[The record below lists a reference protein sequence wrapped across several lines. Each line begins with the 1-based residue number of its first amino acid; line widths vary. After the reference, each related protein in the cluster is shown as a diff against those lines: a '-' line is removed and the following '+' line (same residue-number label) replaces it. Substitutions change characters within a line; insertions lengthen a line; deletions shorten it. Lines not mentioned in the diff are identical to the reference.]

1 MELFKYIVRFFY
13 RIRWYMVLLP
23 IIVGIIT
30 YILTS
35 NMDKSFDVKTTIYT
49 GIITG
54 YNVDATDTRNA
65 NVHLSNLINII
76 TTERTLKVVS
86 LRLLT
91 RCLIYGDAEKNTSY
105 ITAEHYQELEAI
117 IPREVKALID
127 RQDEERTLNNL
138 IAYERPNANNFVYGL
153 LNYTH
158 PYFSIPVLSQKIKV
172 VQLDNSDLIEIG
184 YSANDPGIAYNTLEI
199 LNEEFVKQYRELRY
213 GETNNVIDFFRQE
226 LARLHEQLTA
236 AEDSLI
242 QYNIEHR
249 IINYAEQTEQLTVM
263 DAQYQMMDNDLLV
276 NSSTSRALIDFYEYK
291 LGDLAKAIRTNNE
304 FMDNLNAISKLNTQI
319 STLEITPEESNN
331 TNLSQKKEQLEQAEK
346 NISDLAMKLS
356 QETASTNNVSYETLV
371 TQWLEQVV
379 IREKTLAQIQ
389 ARDIMRE
396 KLDRD
401 FLYFS
406 PIGAVINRKERNIGF
421 VEGNYMSTLN
431 ALNQAILRQKN
442 LEMTSASL
450 KVMNPPLF
458 PLTSSPTARRMIIL
472 AAMLGILIAV
482 IGYFLI
488 VELLDRTLRDKMRAE
503 RITGGK
509 VLGVFPRANKV
520 RYRRYNKAIDEMAL
534 KQLSTN
540 LLPYFDGKQQ
550 RIVNLLSMEDKDG
563 KTHVAKALE
572 EYWKSMGLSVR
583 RITHDEDFLSEDRQY
598 VQAKSLSELCPDW
611 ETDEIAIVEYPV
623 LKNNPIT
630 PSLLNE
636 ASINLML
643 VRANR
648 TWKDTDQL
656 MYNRLMD
663 KKEDE
668 VPMMLVLTQAERDAV
683 QDFTG
688 QLPPYTRFKNLEYK
702 LFQLGLTA
710 VEYPQNEK

>member
-105 ITAEHYQELEAI
+105 ITAEHYQELEAM

-458 PLTSSPTARRMIIL
+458 PLTSSPTARRMIVL

-611 ETDEIAIVEYPV
+611 KTDEIAIVEYPV

-656 MYNRLMD
+656 MYKRLMD

>member
-23 IIVGIIT
+23 LIVGILA

-54 YNVDATDTRNA
+54 YNVDASDTRNA

-105 ITAEHYQELEAI
+105 ITAEHYQELEAM

-213 GETNNVIDFFRQE
+213 GETNNVIEFFRLE
-226 LARLHEQLTA
+226 LARLHDQLTA

-249 IINYAEQTEQLTVM
+249 IINYGEQTKQLTVM
-263 DAQYQMMDNDLLV
+263 DADYQVMDNELLV
-276 NSSTSRALIDFYEYK
+276 NTSTSRALIDFYEYK

-319 STLEITPEESNN
+319 STLEITPEDSGSSDLTE
-331 TNLSQKKEQLEQAEK
+331 KKEQLEQAEK
-346 NISDLAMKLS
+346 NISDLAMQLS

-406 PIGAVINRKERNIGF
+406 PIGAIINRKERNIGF

-458 PLTSSPTARRMIIL
+458 PLTSSPTARRMIVL

-520 RYRRYNKAIDEMAL
+520 RYRRYNKAVDEMAL

-540 LLPYFDGKQQ
+540 LLPYFDGKQL
-550 RIVNLLSMEDKDG
+550 RIVNLLSIEDKDG

-598 VQAKSLSELCPDW
+598 VQAKSLSDLCPDW
-611 ETDEIAIVEYPV
+611 KTDEIAIVEYPV
-623 LKNNPIT
+623 LKNNPIA
-630 PSLLNE
+630 PSLLNA

-656 MYNRLMD
+656 MYKRLLD

-668 VPMMLVLTQAERDAV
+668 VPMMLVLTQTERDAV

-710 VEYPQNEK
+710 VEYPQK

>member
-23 IIVGIIT
+23 LIVGILA

-199 LNEEFVKQYRELRY
+199 LNEEFVKQYKELRY
-213 GETNNVIDFFRQE
+213 GETNNVIEFFRLE
-226 LARLHEQLTA
+226 LARLHDQLTA

-242 QYNIEHR
+242 QYNIDHR
-249 IINYAEQTEQLTVM
+249 IINYGEQTKQLTVM
-263 DAQYQMMDNDLLV
+263 DADYQVMDNELLV
-276 NSSTSRALIDFYEYK
+276 NTSTSRALIDFYEYK
-291 LGDLAKAIRTNNE
+291 LGDMAKAIRTNNE

-319 STLEITPEESNN
+319 STLEITPEESGNSDL
-331 TNLSQKKEQLEQAEK
+331 TEKKEQLELAEK
-346 NISDLAMKLS
+346 NISDLAMQLS

-406 PIGAVINRKERNIGF
+406 PIGAIINRKERNIGF

-520 RYRRYNKAIDEMAL
+520 RYRRYNKAVDEMAL

-611 ETDEIAIVEYPV
+611 KTDEIAIVEYPV
-623 LKNNPIT
+623 LKNNPIA

-656 MYNRLMD
+656 MYKRLLD
-663 KKEDE
+663 KKEE
-668 VPMMLVLTQAERDAV
+668 KVPMMLVLTQTERDAV

-710 VEYPQNEK
+710 VEYPQK

>member
-23 IIVGIIT
+23 LIVGILA

-54 YNVDATDTRNA
+54 YNVDASDTRNA

-105 ITAEHYQELEAI
+105 INAEHYQELEAM

-158 PYFSIPVLSQKIKV
+158 PYFSIPILSQKIKV

-213 GETNNVIDFFRQE
+213 GETNNVIEFFRLE

-242 QYNIEHR
+242 QYNIDHR
-249 IINYAEQTEQLTVM
+249 IINYAEQTEQLTIM
-263 DAQYQMMDNDLLV
+263 DASYQMMDNDLLV
-276 NSSTSRALIDFYEYK
+276 STSTSRALIDFYEYK

-319 STLEITPEESNN
+319 STLEITPEESDNN
-331 TNLSQKKEQLEQAEK
+331 DLIKKKEQLEQAEK
-346 NISDLAMKLS
+346 NISDLAMQLS
-356 QETASTNNVSYETLV
+356 LETASTNNVSYETLV
-371 TQWLEQVV
+371 NQWLEQVV

-406 PIGAVINRKERNIGF
+406 PIGAIINRKERNIGF

-488 VELLDRTLRDKMRAE
+488 VELLDRTLRDKTRAE

-520 RYRRYNKAIDEMAL
+520 RYRRYNKAVDEMAL

-611 ETDEIAIVEYPV
+611 KTDEIAIVEYPV

-656 MYNRLMD
+656 MYKRLLD

-668 VPMMLVLTQAERDAV
+668 VPMMLVLTQTERDAV

-710 VEYPQNEK
+710 VEYPQK

>member
-23 IIVGIIT
+23 LIVGILA

-54 YNVDATDTRNA
+54 YNVDVSDSRNA

-213 GETNNVIDFFRQE
+213 GETNNVIEFFRLE

-242 QYNIEHR
+242 QYNIDHR
-249 IINYAEQTEQLTVM
+249 IINYGEQTEQLTLM

-291 LGDLAKAIRTNNE
+291 LGDLANAIRTNNE

-319 STLEITPEESNN
+319 STLEITPEESDNS
-331 TNLSQKKEQLEQAEK
+331 NLEQKKEQLEKAEK
-346 NISDLAMKLS
+346 NINDLAIQLS

-371 TQWLEQVV
+371 NQWLEQVV

-406 PIGAVINRKERNIGF
+406 PIGAIINRKERNIGF

-520 RYRRYNKAIDEMAL
+520 RYRRYNKAVDEMAL

-598 VQAKSLSELCPDW
+598 VQAKSLRELCPDW
-611 ETDEIAIVEYPV
+611 KTDEIAIVEYPV
-623 LKNNPIT
+623 LKNNPIA
-630 PSLLNE
+630 PSLLNA

-656 MYNRLMD
+656 MYKRLLD

-668 VPMMLVLTQAERDAV
+668 VPMMLVLTQTERDAV

-710 VEYPQNEK
+710 VEYPQK